1 MSYDVVGLGNALVD
15 VIAQTDDTFLEQQQ
29 LAKGSMAL
37 VDTDRAVSLYE
48 ALQGGIEMSGGSAA
62 NTMCGI
68 ASFGGRAAFI
78 GKVAQDALG
87 DTFSKDMQAVGV
99 DFKRPASGSSVPT
112 GRCII
117 AVTPDAQRT
126 MNTFL
131 GISSLLTPADLDA
144 AAIAAG
150 AVLYLEGYLYDQ
162 PEAKV
167 AFRAAA
173 EIAHQHNRQVSLTLS
188 DSFCVDRHRADF
200 RALISDKIDILFGNE
215 AELLALYETDTFE
228 FAVTQLRQ
236 DCVVAAITRGELG
249 SVVVTK
255 DGVVEVAAQPVDQVV
270 DTTGAGDLY
279 AAGFLYG
286 YTRGMDLHTCATLGH
301 IASAEVISHV
311 GPRPQIALSSLLP
324 AQ

>member
-1 MSYDVVGLGNALVD
+1 
-15 VIAQTDDTFLEQQQ
+15 
-29 LAKGSMAL
+29 
-37 VDTDRAVSLYE
+37 
-48 ALQGGIEMSGGSAA
+48 
-62 NTMCGI
+62 
-68 ASFGGRAAFI
+68 
-78 GKVAQDALG
+78 
-87 DTFSKDMQAVGV
+87 
-99 DFKRPASGSSVPT
+99 
-112 GRCII
+112 
-117 AVTPDAQRT
+117 
-126 MNTFL
+126 
-131 GISSLLTPADLDA
+131 
-144 AAIAAG
+144 
-150 AVLYLEGYLYDQ
+150 VLYLEGYLYDQ
-162 PEAKV
+162 PEAKI

-200 RALISDKIDILFGNE
+200 RALISDEIDILFGNE

-236 DCVVAAITRGELG
+236 DCIVAAITRSEHG

-255 DGVVEVAAQPVDQVV
+255 DGVIEVPAQPVAQVV

-286 YTRGMDLHTCATLGH
+286 YTRGMDLNTCATLGH

-324 AQ
+324 AS